1 MLLFAIKQQYP
12 LAALLGF
19 IINQCLLIK
28 IISPVAPP
36 SPALAH
42 FLKCCFTSRVESPT
56 AQLTIIL

>member
-1 MLLFAIKQQYP
+1 MLLAIKQQCP
-12 LAALLGF
+12 LAALLGL

-36 SPALAH
+36 FLALVH